1 MRRSPTNRAS
11 QSSSSGSSQRGPPT
25 RRSADSGRGS
35 FATLHGLPPTRRS
48 GDTGRGTLS
57 SDERATISSNGT
69 ARRAA
74 ATPPTRRSADSGV
87 TFGSMDG
94 SNAGAPQEQN
104 SLATLGTTFSKFS
117 VSGVLEGSTADTTL
131 DSVLDQDK
139 LNDTYAIAQELGV
152 GVLEV
157 YDAMT
162 RGEERAAEALD
173 REASRGYDPGDG
185 EDSPPRSSMMRRAR
199 SSYTV

>member
-1 MRRSPTNRAS
+1 MI
-11 QSSSSGSSQRGPPT
+11 
-25 RRSADSGRGS
+25 D
-35 FATLHGLPPTRRS
+35 LH
-48 GDTGRGTLS
+48 
-57 SDERATISSNGT
+57 A
-69 ARRAA
+69 
-74 ATPPTRRSADSGV
+74 
-87 TFGSMDG
+87 
-94 SNAGAPQEQN
+94 
-104 SLATLGTTFSKFS
+104 
-117 VSGVLEGSTADTTL
+117 GVLEGSTADTTL

-185 EDSPPRSSMMRRAR
+185 EDPPPRSSMMRRAR

>member
-1 MRRSPTNRAS
+1 
-11 QSSSSGSSQRGPPT
+11 
-25 RRSADSGRGS
+25 
-35 FATLHGLPPTRRS
+35 
-48 GDTGRGTLS
+48 
-57 SDERATISSNGT
+57 
-69 ARRAA
+69 
-74 ATPPTRRSADSGV
+74 
-87 TFGSMDG
+87 MDG
-94 SNAGAPQEQN
+94 SSAGAPQEQH